1 MTRSPSLAPGM
12 NALGSS
18 TPFCGCLRAG
28 KGFDADELLF
38 AQVDFRLIPEL
49 DPAVAQRVAQ
59 IDAAGDRRRLAEPK
73 VLQDFQDHAGLEW
86 LLENGQHAQMMLL
99 ADALDVGKHGRAA
112 VAHELHG
119 AGITGARERE
129 DALDGVGRF
138 ERDVEEDEFRLALG
152 QRRPHRLAVGK
163 LFGIDAGAVQDQRQ
177 KMPDAGVGIDD
188 KAKRRAG
195 LGAGR
200 FGLGVS
206 RQCWLIARVSRPF
219 PDPSANV
226 TGAAIIG

>member
-1 MTRSPSLAPGM
+1 MP
-12 NALGSS
+12 
-18 TPFCGCLRAG
+18 RAG
-28 KGFDADELLF
+28 KGLDADELLF

-49 DPAVAQRVAQ
+49 DPAVAQRIVE

-73 VLQDFQDHAGLEW
+73 FLQDFQDHAGLER

-99 ADALDVGKHGRAA
+99 ADALDMGEHGRAA

-119 AGITGARERE
+119 AGITGARQRE
-129 DALDGVGRF
+129 DALDGVGQF

-163 LFGIDAGAVQDQRQ
+163 LLGIDAGAVQDQRQ

-200 FGLGVS
+200 VGLGC
-206 RQCWLIARVSRPF
+206 RGNA
-219 PDPSANV
+219 
-226 TGAAIIG
+226 G